1 MPIRCP
7 ICPSTNTEQILSQ
20 YKVTVHKV
28 NDSEVGAL
36 ATYRCRKG
44 HIFFVRLADLMWPE
58 VASDASYLQQFG
70 NQ

>member
-1 MPIRCP
+1 MLIHCP
-7 ICPSTNTEQILSQ
+7 VCPNTNAEQILSQ
-20 YKVTVHKV
+20 YKVTAHKV

-58 VASDASYLQQFG
+58 SVSGESFKQHFG
-70 NQ
+70 SQ